1 MNPNIPS
8 FCITKKINACGI
20 NPLTNKYFAIEE
32 LKALSSFPSK
42 FLFIGSPHIKAY
54 VIGNS
59 VPPKFMEAIA
69 LKTMENLKEMGIN
82 KEEYTTIS
90 LFAGCGGSSLGYKMA
105 GYTELLAIDF
115 DENAVKTFK
124 LNFSEVPIW
133 LKDIRQIPGKDILD
147 FCNIKEGEL
156 DVLDGSPPCQGF
168 STAGKRKVYDK
179 RNDLVLEYIR
189 LVDELQPK
197 VFIMENV
204 SGMVKG
210 TMKGLFKE
218 YMLKMKALNYVVKC
232 KLMNAKYYNV
242 PQSRERLIWIG
253 VRKDLNNTPLFPKG
267 NKKLIS
273 PAKVVPEL
281 KGKKFIT
288 SRNANKDSLRSTTFP
303 APAVISGFEFENRE
317 RVEDLVILK
326 KLQSFPDTFKV
337 ITELSIVNAV
347 PPNFMCAIAKTIKEE
362 ILKTI

>member
-1 MNPNIPS
+1 MNG
-8 FCITKKINACGI
+8 KKEH
-20 NPLTNKYFAIEE
+20 T
-32 LKALSSFPSK
+32 
-42 FLFIGSPHIKAY
+42 
-54 VIGNS
+54 V
-59 VPPKFMEAIA
+59 
-69 LKTMENLKEMGIN
+69 
-82 KEEYTTIS
+82 IS

-105 GYTELLAIDF
+105 GFKELLAIDF
-115 DENAVKTFK
+115 DKNAVETFK
-124 LNFSEVPIW
+124 LNFKEVPIW
-133 LKDIRQIPGKDILD
+133 QKDIRQIKGEDILD
-147 FCNIKEGEL
+147 FCNIKEGVL

-253 VRKDLNNTPLFPKG
+253 VRKDLNKEGIYPTPSKKVISFEEILNFKGVVHRGLGYDRKTKKTSQPVYTLRKSTPLLFSS
-267 NKKLIS
+267 NKKDFQRLSI
-273 PAKVVPEL
+273 
-281 KGKKFIT
+281 
-288 SRNANKDSLRSTTFP
+288 
-303 APAVISGFEFENRE
+303 
-317 RVEDLVILK
+317 EDVK
-326 KLQSFPDTFKV
+326 KLHSFNTDFK
-337 ITELSIVNAV
+337 ILGIYNQGYAQIGNSV
-347 PPNFMCAIAKTIKEE
+347 PPNFMYAIAKTVKEE
-362 ILKTI
+362 ILT